1 MGRGQVD
8 GLKTLARRASSLAAT
23 LVLAALCFAAECSAD
38 AGVLEAA
45 RARGHLVC
53 GVPDGPAGYSKLS
66 GDGEWTG
73 IGVDFCKAL
82 AAAVLDS
89 KDAVKFQAVPPSDRF
104 ATLKSGAIDVLTGEV
119 ALAWSHEMEH
129 GIRFPGVL
137 AFEGQGF
144 MVRRSH
150 GVASAL
156 ELSGARVCVTAQT
169 ADAEGVADYF
179 GALKMPYEIV
189 RLDRWQEAVAA
200 YINKGCQALSA
211 ELSVLAQ
218 ARQQS
223 GEPDKHTILPEVA
236 SRQLIGPAIRQGDDD
251 WFSTVRWT
259 LYALIAAEELGVT
272 SANVDAMKASKNA
285 KVRRLLGLDMDLGG
299 KLGFGADWTQRVIR
313 QVGNY
318 GELFER
324 NLGLKSPLKL
334 ERRLNGLASQG
345 GLHYAPAFR

>member
-1 MGRGQVD
+1 
-8 GLKTLARRASSLAAT
+8 
-23 LVLAALCFAAECSAD
+23 
-38 AGVLEAA
+38 
-45 RARGHLVC
+45 
-53 GVPDGPAGYSKLS
+53 
-66 GDGEWTG
+66 
-73 IGVDFCKAL
+73 
-82 AAAVLDS
+82 
-89 KDAVKFQAVPPSDRF
+89 
-104 ATLKSGAIDVLTGEV
+104 
-119 ALAWSHEMEH
+119 MEH

-200 YINKGCQALSA
+200 YINKSCQALSA

-223 GEPDKHTILPEVA
+223 GEPDKHTILPELA
-236 SRQLIGPAIRQGDDD
+236 SRQPIGPAIRQGDDD
-251 WFSTVRWT
+251 WLSVVRWT
-259 LYALIAAEELGVT
+259 LFALIAAEELGVA
-272 SANVDAMKASKNA
+272 SANVDAMKTSKNA

-299 KLGFGADWTQRVIR
+299 KLGLGADWTQRVIR

>member
-8 GLKTLARRASSLAAT
+8 GLKTLARRASSLAA
-23 LVLAALCFAAECSAD
+23 VLALAVLCFAAECSAD

-53 GVPDGPAGYSKLS
+53 GVPDGPAGYSNLT

-89 KDAVKFQAVPPSDRF
+89 KDAVKFQAVPPSDPF
-104 ATLKSGAIDVLTGEV
+104 AMLKSGDIDVLTGEV
-119 ALAWSHEMEH
+119 ALASRLEMEH

-179 GALKMPYEIV
+179 GALKMPFEIV
-189 RLDRWQEAVAA
+189 RLDRWQEAAAA
-200 YINKGCQALSA
+200 YVNKSCQVLSA
-211 ELSVLAQ
+211 DISVLAQ

-223 GEPDKHTILPEVA
+223 GEPDKHMILPEVA
-236 SRQLIGPAIRQGDDD
+236 SRQLIGPAIRQGDED
-251 WFSTVRWT
+251 WFSVVRWT
-259 LYALIAAEELGVT
+259 LFALIAAEELGVT

-299 KLGFGADWTQRVIR
+299 KLGLGADWTQRVIR

-334 ERRLNGLASQG
+334 ERRLNGLARQG